1 MDPITAFGVAANIL
15 QLLTIGV
22 EVSKRIKDFS
32 SSHLELPEALRDV
45 AAKLNLLN
53 DVLGRIQRE
62 IDRHPD
68 AFSASTIR
76 SLTGVINDQGKNST
90 FSDDTGSGCA
100 GARRLFSQEDEESS
114 A

>member
-32 SSHLELPEALRDV
+32 SSHLDLPEALRDV

-62 IDRHPD
+62 IDRDPD

-76 SLTGVINDQGKNST
+76 SLTGVINGTKERTQRLATILDRVAPVQ
-90 FSDDTGSGCA
+90 DD
-100 GARRLFSQEDEESS
+100 SS
-114 A
+114 LKKTKKA